1 MKTHNIAS
9 RILFISFTAVL
20 AFFVLVFA
28 KETSG
33 TWVAP
38 ASAAKLKNPVQP
50 KQASFKVAKKI
61 YSQQCVT
68 CHGKNGEGDGPA
80 AKFLGVKVADLTS
93 ARVQNQTD
101 GEIFW
106 KLTNGKTPMP
116 TFKSMLSEQQ
126 RWELVNYI
134 RTLKSK

>member
-28 KETSG
+28 KETTS

-38 ASAAKLKNPVQP
+38 ASAAKLKNPVKP
-50 KQASFKVAKKI
+50 SPATFKAVKKI
-61 YSQQCVT
+61 YAQQCVT
-68 CHGKNGEGDGPA
+68 CHGKDGKGDGPA
-80 AKFLGVKVADLTS
+80 AKFLGAKVADLTS
-93 ARVQNQTD
+93 ARVQEQTD

-106 KLTNGKTPMP
+106 KLTNGKSPMP
-116 TFKSMLSEQQ
+116 TFKSMLTEQQ